1 MLHFYY
7 NFVLYILEEK
17 TTFSWSS
24 ILVFIHLRRI
34 QAWPPIYITVLLMY
48 IFFLNKILIHIE
60 GLKFYL
66 YFLDVKYCGLLSK
79 VSL

>member
-1 MLHFYY
+1 MATYLHYS
-7 NFVLYILEEK
+7 
-17 TTFSWSS
+17 TTDA
-24 ILVFIHLRRI
+24 H
-34 QAWPPIYITVLLMY
+34 
-48 IFFLNKILIHIE
+48 FFLNKILIHIE